1 MNGVVH
7 LQSVRRGQ
15 SALDGIA
22 KKQPRIVAPT
32 FAEIEMKPIR
42 WLWFE
47 YLACGKLH
55 ILAGAP
61 GTGKTSLAMT
71 LAAIVTTGGRWPDGT
86 RAQQGNVL
94 VISAEDD
101 CSDTLK
107 PRLLA
112 AGGDP

>member
-7 LQSVRRGQ
+7 FLQSVQRAL

-47 YLACGKLH
+47 YLLRKLRTFWRAH
-55 ILAGAP
+55 PAP
-61 GTGKTSLAMT
+61 ETSLAT
-71 LAAIVTTGGRWPDGT
+71 LAARHHGRTMAG
-86 RAQQGNVL
+86 RHQ
-94 VISAEDD
+94 SAA
-101 CSDTLK
+101 
-107 PRLLA
+107 R
-112 AGGDP
+112 